1 VLVTDLALLFCL
13 FLFQIFVFF
22 LLQIIIIR
30 LFANKDLL
38 YSSVFTAFL
47 SVFLVV
53 LPSYFLI
60 ADYFSTIESHVLSA
74 AGSGLAAIFAC
85 GLYTFLG
92 PVTADRSLAS
102 QLLVLLQA
110 LLNAVLISFTGL
122 PESPRNTD
130 SLFAPFL
137 NFISKINFRNYKI
150 CFYLRIKAR
159 QPFTSVDK

>member
-1 VLVTDLALLFCL
+1 LFFPTPNHNYTVVCK
-13 FLFQIFVFF
+13 QG
-22 LLQIIIIR
+22 
-30 LFANKDLL
+30 
-38 YSSVFTAFL
+38 SSVLFSFH
-47 SVFLVV
+47 SF
-53 LPSYFLI
+53 SQRFSSCFLI
-60 ADYFSTIESHVLSA
+60 ADYFSTIESHVLST

>member
-1 VLVTDLALLFCL
+1 MVVCK
-13 FLFQIFVFF
+13 QGPSVFF
-22 LLQIIIIR
+22 SFHSFSQR
-30 LFANKDLL
+30 F
-38 YSSVFTAFL
+38 SSC
-47 SVFLVV
+47 
-53 LPSYFLI
+53 FLI
-60 ADYFSTIESHVLSA
+60 ADYFSTIESYALSV

-92 PVTADRSLAS
+92 LVTADRSLAS
-102 QLLVLLQA
+102 QLLALLQA

-159 QPFTSVDK
+159 QPFTSVFQRSYR